1 MESTA
6 RCPNCDH
13 PATGAYCSH
22 CGQSQARTGSTFV
35 SLLRE
40 ALEEIS
46 DADSRLLRTAG
57 TILFL
62 PGRATRDYLACKRA
76 RYLPPF
82 RTYLIF
88 NVILYFMLDVVLQSP
103 RVQIDFDAGPGTID
117 AIELGET
124 VVSYVPQLGF
134 VMLPIAAFLLKLLY
148 LRRPIAFGD
157 HLVAALHIKAGI
169 AGWMIVALVVYSLVR
184 LFELMT
190 GIDLESSGDLIF
202 EATQWAIIGYVLF
215 SLHVIYG
222 GKVLLNLVRG
232 ISLLVSYLV
241 FATIGILVLAWLVT
255 RFAV

>member
-13 PATGAYCSH
+13 PAPGAYCSH

-46 DADSRLLRTAG
+46 DADSRLLQTAG

-62 PGRATRDYLACKRA
+62 PGRATRDYLAYKRA

-88 NVILYFMLDVVLQSP
+88 NVILYFMLDLVLESP
-103 RVQIDFDAGPGTID
+103 RVQIDLDAGPGAID

-124 VVSYVPQLGF
+124 VISYVPQLGF
-134 VMLPIAAFLLKLLY
+134 VMLPIAALLLEVLY

-169 AGWMIVALVVYSLVR
+169 AGWMILALVVYSLAR
-184 LFELMT
+184 LFELLT
-190 GIDLESSGDLIF
+190 DVSLESAGDVIF
-202 EATQWAIIGYVLF
+202 EVTQWAIIGYVML
-215 SLHVIYG
+215 SLHVIYSG
-222 GKVLLNLVRG
+222 RVLLSLVRG
-232 ISLLVSYLV
+232 ITLLVSYLV
-241 FATIGILVLAWLVT
+241 FATVGILLLAWLVA